1 MIIRTNASRK
11 KKKVVESK
19 TPDPIV
25 EPAVVEEEV
34 IVKPIREYKVKK
46 KKSEVVLDDWASF
59 LKEDEDNN

>member
-1 MIIRTNASRK
+1 MIIRTNVSRK
-11 KKKVVESK
+11 KKKVEFK
-19 TPDPIV
+19 KPEPIV

-34 IVKPIREYKVKK
+34 IVKPVREYKVKK